1 MAKKIWKYMTMTAP
15 HALWSKMKNNG
26 FKIMKILT
34 NAE

>member
-1 MAKKIWKYMTMTAP
+1 MAKETWKHILNDGFSYS
-15 HALWSKMKNNG
+15 WSKLKNNG